1 MNKIMFDIAIN
12 ISDGIPW
19 DIRTYAKILY
29 KPFSIIEQEYKNMEH
44 AGYVAGG
51 RLTLKAKKYLEVH
64 KIDTAIILAAGI
76 SSRFVPVCFETP
88 KALLKVKGEVLIERQ
103 IKQLIE
109 KGIKQIGINMEWF

>member
-51 RLTLKAKKYLEVH
+51 RLTLKAKKYLYYF
-64 KIDTAIILAAGI
+64 ITYL
-76 SSRFVPVCFETP
+76 SSNIQKKLICS
-88 KALLKVKGEVLIERQ
+88 LVL
-103 IKQLIE
+103 
-109 KGIKQIGINMEWF
+109 F